1 MYMYYWLSMNYATF
15 YHILYHRTSA
25 CEVNQMKN
33 NRKKYNLEIAGM
45 PLTIVTDEAT
55 SFVESI
61 VSRLDER
68 ISEMTQSNYRI
79 STLDACLLCAID
91 YLGDKMKAEKRIRDL
106 ESQLSIYEENNK
118 RLTEELDATKAQLA
132 SKNADDSAVEEEIPA
147 EVTNDMKKISDILRG
162 GKTGSSPEDKVR
174 TLERYLESKKSED
187 SHEEAQSRDEK
198 LKYIESLLR
207 GNESGK

>member
-1 MYMYYWLSMNYATF
+1 MET
-15 YHILYHRTSA
+15 H
-25 CEVNQMKN
+25 K
-33 NRKKYNLEIAGM
+33 KKYNLEIAGM
-45 PLTIVTDEAT
+45 PLTIVTDEPT

-61 VSRLDER
+61 VTRLDER

-91 YLGDKMKAEKRIRDL
+91 YLGDKMKADKRIKIL
-106 ESQLSIYEENNK
+106 EGQFSVYENNIQSL
-118 RLTEELDATKAQLA
+118 REQLDAA
-132 SKNADDSAVEEEIPA
+132 NAKIKELEGADESAEEEMPA
-147 EVTNDMKKISDILRG
+147 EVANDMKKISDILRG

-187 SHEEAQSRDEK
+187 SREEGQSRDEK

-207 GNESGK
+207 GNDSEK